1 MMAAPPGHRQR
12 GPRTALERAGEALE
26 ALAEAGAG
34 VASARSIADALGA
47 LAEAVARG
55 AGAEVTVVR
64 VVDDERRYL
73 VACAVASASS
83 AVAAELEGTRV
94 PIGEVSPDEVD
105 ELEHLPAAVGRAAR
119 RARAT
124 AVLQLPIMIGDEVD
138 GSLELLRAGVPFD
151 ESERRVARVAAVQ
164 AALAIRAFGGNGVA
178 RGSDAGMTLSLAG
191 DALAAG
197 ADEAQTAEQ
206 VARLAAE
213 ATGALSGLLWRAGD
227 EQELELVSSFGL
239 TATNTSLVDASG
251 AAERAVGGR
260 TPVSIEALE
269 GPLPGGAELSA
280 SLQLGHPPVGVLQLL
295 FPAGREPS
303 EAELS
308 QLATFGV
315 RAAHALRAGAR
326 TRTMAAELERTRAS
340 LGVVGQAIS
349 QLSLAHTLETAVAR
363 VGELLDVD
371 RLAVYLRA
379 DEQLYA
385 AAGIGLAG
393 PHARLA
399 ERLLELALGPF
410 RGRGMLIVE
419 DVRADRRLAAA
430 GDAAAEAGIEA
441 AVAVPLLVRDEPI
454 GLLAVFP
461 LHGRVLTENESALL
475 SALAAQL
482 AVAVQNAQLHEE
494 TKRLGEDR
502 EHALDA
508 ERASAK
514 QLGALYEIS
523 RSFAQSLS
531 LEATLAAVT
540 DTITDVLD
548 VDVALIGMPDDR
560 REVLIPRAMRV
571 VDERVED
578 AVRAI
583 VWQPQPFGAHPV
595 QRLFRLGEPFML
607 SRSAL
612 EQIGEPA
619 TRLLPFLE
627 HGWTGGVAPIATA
640 AEVLASLTV
649 LSLRPDAPVT
659 PQTLEQ

>member
-1 MMAAPPGHRQR
+1 V
-12 GPRTALERAGEALE
+12 AG
-26 ALAEAGAG
+26 
-34 VASARSIADALGA
+34 
-47 LAEAVARG
+47 
-55 AGAEVTVVR
+55 
-64 VVDDERRYL
+64 
-73 VACAVASASS
+73 
-83 AVAAELEGTRV
+83 
-94 PIGEVSPDEVD
+94 
-105 ELEHLPAAVGRAAR
+105 
-119 RARAT
+119 
-124 AVLQLPIMIGDEVD
+124 
-138 GSLELLRAGVPFD
+138 
-151 ESERRVARVAAVQ
+151 
-164 AALAIRAFGGNGVA
+164 
-178 RGSDAGMTLSLAG
+178 
-191 DALAAG
+191 
-197 ADEAQTAEQ
+197 
-206 VARLAAE
+206 
-213 ATGALSGLLWRAGD
+213 
-227 EQELELVSSFGL
+227 
-239 TATNTSLVDASG
+239 SG

-260 TPVSIEALE
+260 TTVSIEALE

-315 RAAHALRAGAR
+315 RAAHAIRAGAR
-326 TRTMAAELERTRAS
+326 TRRRAGELERTRAS

-454 GLLAVFP
+454 GLLPVFP

-531 LEATLAAVT
+531 LEATLEAVA

-560 REVLIPRAMRV
+560 RELLIPRAMRV
-571 VDERVED
+571 VNERVED
-578 AVRAI
+578 AMRAI

-607 SRSAL
+607 SRRTL
-612 EQIGEPA
+612 EQIG
-619 TRLLPFLE
+619 
-627 HGWTGGVAPIATA
+627 AP
-640 AEVLASLTV
+640 
-649 LSLRPDAPVT
+649 
-659 PQTLEQ
+659 